1 MKWVMTE
8 SEAYAAYVSPDDR
21 RSELFGYYGSYCVAE
36 EAVKGSLGGAQM
48 VQLIVSQR
56 N

>member
-8 SEAYAAYVSPDDR
+8 SNAFAAYVSPDDR
-21 RSELFGYYGSYCVAE
+21 RSELFGYYGSYCIAE
-36 EAVKGSLGGAQM
+36 KQSKENPGMAQM
-48 VQLIVSQR
+48 VQLIALQL